1 MGRKLEDWEIRER
14 TRRKRETF
22 RKSLEDSKRI
32 EEDRKRRGDS
42 NEANTRRSRKKN

>member
-22 RKSLEDSKRI
+22 RKSLEIAKRF
-32 EEDRKRRGDS
+32 EEARKKWGDS